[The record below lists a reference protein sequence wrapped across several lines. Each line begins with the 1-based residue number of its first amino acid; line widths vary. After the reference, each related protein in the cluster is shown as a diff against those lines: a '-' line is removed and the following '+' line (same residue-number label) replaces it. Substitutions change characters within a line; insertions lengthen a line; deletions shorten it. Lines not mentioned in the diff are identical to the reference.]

1 MRLCS
6 RWLISE
12 RSSSLDTYIV
22 FSTYSITT
30 CYSSNKQCVISSGSS
45 VILTS
50 SYSLTKSLNIDS
62 ALFQEMTESL
72 FVNLL
77 EFTSCSDDREN
88 VVSTSLATAI
98 SDTTNL
104 TVSVSRIVISL
115 TTVINSISES
125 LTSSSSMNITLK
137 PVSFLNS
144 TLKFHQKDA
153 KLTIDIAVSID
164 SIALFALEISLL
176 RIYRKQ
182 RHTNTV
188 DQDAQENSLAFLQ
201 RKVELEAKERSR
213 YELLTL
219 DIRHELETRKIRLE
233 LHDELTWQKLRDA
246 EHSQEL
252 EIFRWTHQFCKC
264 WQIQCSWVW
273 RLHYRISSKRFCK
286 IRTFSSISF

>member
-1 MRLCS
+1 
-6 RWLISE
+6 
-12 RSSSLDTYIV
+12 
-22 FSTYSITT
+22 
-30 CYSSNKQCVISSGSS
+30 

-104 TVSVSRIVISL
+104 TVSVSRIVISS

-219 DIRHELETRKIRLE
+219 DIRQELETRNIRLE
-233 LHDELTWQKLRDA
+233 LHDELT
-246 EHSQEL
+246 
-252 EIFRWTHQFCKC
+252 
-264 WQIQCSWVW
+264 
-273 RLHYRISSKRFCK
+273 
-286 IRTFSSISF
+286 

>member
-1 MRLCS
+1 M
-6 RWLISE
+6 
-12 RSSSLDTYIV
+12 
-22 FSTYSITT
+22 
-30 CYSSNKQCVISSGSS
+30 
-45 VILTS
+45 
-50 SYSLTKSLNIDS
+50 LNIDS

-104 TVSVSRIVISL
+104 TVFVSRIVISS

-233 LHDELTWQKLRDA
+233 LHDELT
-246 EHSQEL
+246 
-252 EIFRWTHQFCKC
+252 
-264 WQIQCSWVW
+264 
-273 RLHYRISSKRFCK
+273 
-286 IRTFSSISF
+286 

>member
-1 MRLCS
+1 M
-6 RWLISE
+6 
-12 RSSSLDTYIV
+12 
-22 FSTYSITT
+22 
-30 CYSSNKQCVISSGSS
+30 
-45 VILTS
+45 ILTS
-50 SYSLTKSLNIDS
+50 SYSLTKLLNIDS

-104 TVSVSRIVISL
+104 TVFVSRIVISS

-233 LHDELTWQKLRDA
+233 LHDELT
-246 EHSQEL
+246 
-252 EIFRWTHQFCKC
+252 
-264 WQIQCSWVW
+264 
-273 RLHYRISSKRFCK
+273 
-286 IRTFSSISF
+286 

>member
-1 MRLCS
+1 
-6 RWLISE
+6 
-12 RSSSLDTYIV
+12 
-22 FSTYSITT
+22 
-30 CYSSNKQCVISSGSS
+30 

-50 SYSLTKSLNIDS
+50 SYSLTKLLNIDS

-104 TVSVSRIVISL
+104 TVFVSRIVISS

-233 LHDELTWQKLRDA
+233 LHDELT
-246 EHSQEL
+246 
-252 EIFRWTHQFCKC
+252 
-264 WQIQCSWVW
+264 
-273 RLHYRISSKRFCK
+273 
-286 IRTFSSISF
+286 

>member
-1 MRLCS
+1 
-6 RWLISE
+6 
-12 RSSSLDTYIV
+12 
-22 FSTYSITT
+22 
-30 CYSSNKQCVISSGSS
+30 

-233 LHDELTWQKLRDA
+233 LHDELT
-246 EHSQEL
+246 
-252 EIFRWTHQFCKC
+252 
-264 WQIQCSWVW
+264 
-273 RLHYRISSKRFCK
+273 
-286 IRTFSSISF
+286 

>member
-1 MRLCS
+1 M
-6 RWLISE
+6 
-12 RSSSLDTYIV
+12 
-22 FSTYSITT
+22 
-30 CYSSNKQCVISSGSS
+30 
-45 VILTS
+45 ILTS

-104 TVSVSRIVISL
+104 TVSVSRIVISS

-219 DIRHELETRKIRLE
+219 DIRQELETRNIRLE
-233 LHDELTWQKLRDA
+233 LHDELT
-246 EHSQEL
+246 
-252 EIFRWTHQFCKC
+252 
-264 WQIQCSWVW
+264 
-273 RLHYRISSKRFCK
+273 
-286 IRTFSSISF
+286 

>member
-1 MRLCS
+1 
-6 RWLISE
+6 
-12 RSSSLDTYIV
+12 
-22 FSTYSITT
+22 
-30 CYSSNKQCVISSGSS
+30 
-45 VILTS
+45 
-50 SYSLTKSLNIDS
+50 
-62 ALFQEMTESL
+62 
-72 FVNLL
+72 
-77 EFTSCSDDREN
+77 
-88 VVSTSLATAI
+88 
-98 SDTTNL
+98 
-104 TVSVSRIVISL
+104 
-115 TTVINSISES
+115 
-125 LTSSSSMNITLK
+125 MNITLK

-233 LHDELTWQKLRDA
+233 LHDELT
-246 EHSQEL
+246 
-252 EIFRWTHQFCKC
+252 
-264 WQIQCSWVW
+264 
-273 RLHYRISSKRFCK
+273 
-286 IRTFSSISF
+286 

>member
-1 MRLCS
+1 M
-6 RWLISE
+6 
-12 RSSSLDTYIV
+12 
-22 FSTYSITT
+22 
-30 CYSSNKQCVISSGSS
+30 
-45 VILTS
+45 ILTS

-104 TVSVSRIVISL
+104 TVSVSRIVISS

-233 LHDELTWQKLRDA
+233 LHDELT
-246 EHSQEL
+246 
-252 EIFRWTHQFCKC
+252 
-264 WQIQCSWVW
+264 
-273 RLHYRISSKRFCK
+273 
-286 IRTFSSISF
+286 

>member
-1 MRLCS
+1 M
-6 RWLISE
+6 
-12 RSSSLDTYIV
+12 
-22 FSTYSITT
+22 
-30 CYSSNKQCVISSGSS
+30 
-45 VILTS
+45 ILTS

-233 LHDELTWQKLRDA
+233 LHDELT
-246 EHSQEL
+246 
-252 EIFRWTHQFCKC
+252 
-264 WQIQCSWVW
+264 
-273 RLHYRISSKRFCK
+273 
-286 IRTFSSISF
+286 

>member
-1 MRLCS
+1 
-6 RWLISE
+6 
-12 RSSSLDTYIV
+12 
-22 FSTYSITT
+22 
-30 CYSSNKQCVISSGSS
+30 

-50 SYSLTKSLNIDS
+50 SYSLTKLLNIDS

-104 TVSVSRIVISL
+104 TVFVSRIVISS

-219 DIRHELETRKIRLE
+219 DIRNELETRKIRLE
-233 LHDELTWQKLRDA
+233 LHDELT
-246 EHSQEL
+246 
-252 EIFRWTHQFCKC
+252 
-264 WQIQCSWVW
+264 
-273 RLHYRISSKRFCK
+273 
-286 IRTFSSISF
+286 

>member
-1 MRLCS
+1 
-6 RWLISE
+6 
-12 RSSSLDTYIV
+12 
-22 FSTYSITT
+22 
-30 CYSSNKQCVISSGSS
+30 

-104 TVSVSRIVISL
+104 TVSVSRIVISS

-233 LHDELTWQKLRDA
+233 LHDELT
-246 EHSQEL
+246 
-252 EIFRWTHQFCKC
+252 
-264 WQIQCSWVW
+264 
-273 RLHYRISSKRFCK
+273 
-286 IRTFSSISF
+286 